1 MNKAYFAPL
10 VTAPIVITGPGAY
23 VTRIEKYRRVVG
35 WALARYTDRRTHL
48 LVLDTAGVKSTYS
61 RIEDAAF
68 AKYMALPRDA
78 SGALI
83 HKGTKP

>member
-1 MNKAYFAPL
+1 MNP
-10 VTAPIVITGPGAY
+10 
-23 VTRIEKYRRVVG
+23 RIEKYLRVVE
-35 WALARYTDRRTHL
+35 WARARYTDRRTHL

-68 AKYMALPRDA
+68 AKYMALSRDA

-83 HKGTKP
+83 SAEREQALMEREIAGAH

>member
-1 MNKAYFAPL
+1 MNRTEYREARRL
-10 VTAPIVITGPGAY
+10 C
-23 VTRIEKYRRVVG
+23 RDKYLRVVH
-35 WALARYTDRRTHL
+35 WAQARYTDPVTHT
-48 LVLDTAGVKSTYS
+48 LVLDTGGVKSTYS